1 MNIVKYINRINDLYG
16 NESTPKRFD
25 TTQWLASRNQPAAVL
40 PEEFDE
46 LSPKEELYYQKP
58 PFSTNEVFLGSK
70 GGVSQLVAHGPEGV
84 RQGYANDSPMARPGN
99 VAYKFRKD
107 PPSIINLKQLLN
119 KLEPGDSFIISDL
132 AEQSGAT
139 RKTVSE
145 YLRRDYPQL
154 GLGEGTKIQRAE
166 LGKRTIEAGDA
177 EYKNLLEKGYLEDY
191 KKKIVSAKGAA
202 DKNLFNKAL
211 AKKYF
216 PDLSEVAAIGRI
228 ERANARIRKQ
238 FPNLKYK
245 DVDPKEFVKKRK
257 RRLDII
263 QGGKYIGGTNK
274 FPFHHIMPIGG
285 ETPITTKD
293 VAIVSK
299 QMNSKLAPY
308 NKKLNDI
315 ADAVSDLY
323 TERPEGF
330 QKRVDELQKN
340 AEQIINKV
348 KKELPKKYQGLIGF
362 TKLEPIYDEYGT
374 ILRLHGNRV
383 GVDDA
388 KSIAGVT
395 GKAEEI
401 GEMTGKRLSEFKKF
415 KSFKDVLR
423 NNYAGAAEL
432 TYAVLKKGKF
442 NRKICKTKFAN
453 GGGGL
458 CGEAFKNKYPQQ
470 YLIEVSK
477 TPGAEE
483 LLKSEKGLNF
493 GRSVLDNAK
502 KIRASKTV
510 ARIGSWTNPLSL
522 IGGEIWYSY
531 LAGHNEWTKGASM
544 FESINEGLWF
554 IPGKESRD
562 IEDLLGPD
570 YTRREEGRMGKVIPD
585 ELRENYYKLIEMGH
599 IINKNEELQ
608 SKLSSQHHGI
618 MEKEEKIKNMQM
630 KARFVDRD
638 ALGRPMENKLNIMQE
653 DLDTLKFV
661 EGSIADQVNKNSAR
675 GQTVFE
681 GLTKAGP
688 GLTSVG
694 KLQDKIKDR
703 IVDKFHKKR
712 TWGLADPYSGEEWN
726 WMKRNLWERPAG
738 ALDMSDQALIQRQKR
753 LDEITKDSPN
763 WKELEKFWEQETG
776 GKGLT
781 IYDKRNLP
789 PELIENF
796 LVKYPWADYLFEDQY
811 SRQQQAGGGLANL
824 TRTVAPDSGPVSRG
838 LRSLYIDD
846 MD

>member
-1 MNIVKYINRINDLYG
+1 
-16 NESTPKRFD
+16 
-25 TTQWLASRNQPAAVL
+25 
-40 PEEFDE
+40 
-46 LSPKEELYYQKP
+46 
-58 PFSTNEVFLGSK
+58 
-70 GGVSQLVAHGPEGV
+70 
-84 RQGYANDSPMARPGN
+84 
-99 VAYKFRKD
+99 
-107 PPSIINLKQLLN
+107 
-119 KLEPGDSFIISDL
+119 
-132 AEQSGAT
+132 
-139 RKTVSE
+139 
-145 YLRRDYPQL
+145 
-154 GLGEGTKIQRAE
+154 
-166 LGKRTIEAGDA
+166 
-177 EYKNLLEKGYLEDY
+177 
-191 KKKIVSAKGAA
+191 
-202 DKNLFNKAL
+202 
-211 AKKYF
+211 
-216 PDLSEVAAIGRI
+216 
-228 ERANARIRKQ
+228 
-238 FPNLKYK
+238 
-245 DVDPKEFVKKRK
+245 
-257 RRLDII
+257 
-263 QGGKYIGGTNK
+263 
-274 FPFHHIMPIGG
+274 
-285 ETPITTKD
+285 
-293 VAIVSK
+293 
-299 QMNSKLAPY
+299 
-308 NKKLNDI
+308 
-315 ADAVSDLY
+315 
-323 TERPEGF
+323 
-330 QKRVDELQKN
+330 
-340 AEQIINKV
+340 
-348 KKELPKKYQGLIGF
+348 
-362 TKLEPIYDEYGT
+362 
-374 ILRLHGNRV
+374 
-383 GVDDA
+383 
-388 KSIAGVT
+388 
-395 GKAEEI
+395 
-401 GEMTGKRLSEFKKF
+401 
-415 KSFKDVLR
+415 
-423 NNYAGAAEL
+423 
-432 TYAVLKKGKF
+432 
-442 NRKICKTKFAN
+442 
-453 GGGGL
+453 
-458 CGEAFKNKYPQQ
+458 
-470 YLIEVSK
+470 
-477 TPGAEE
+477 
-483 LLKSEKGLNF
+483 
-493 GRSVLDNAK
+493 
-502 KIRASKTV
+502 
-510 ARIGSWTNPLSL
+510 
-522 IGGEIWYSY
+522 
-531 LAGHNEWTKGASM
+531 M

-681 GLTKAGP
+681 GLTKADP

-763 WKELEKFWEQETG
+763 WKELERFWEQETG

-811 SRQQQAGGGLANL
+811 SRQQQAGGGL
-824 TRTVAPDSGPVSRG
+824 TRTVAPDSGSVSRG

>member
-1 MNIVKYINRINDLYG
+1 MATYSELIKKFREKNSKPNTGWRYESWGNPLVERIG
-16 NESTPKRFD
+16 M
-25 TTQWLASRNQPAAVL
+25 
-40 PEEFDE
+40 
-46 LSPKEELYYQKP
+46 KP
-58 PFSTNEVFLGSK
+58 GGLVEPGVVHYAKK
-70 GGVSQLVAHGPEGV
+70 GGADYPG
-84 RQGYANDSPMARPGN
+84 QGFEKGN
-99 VAYKFRKD
+99 VWYKQNIGKYKTDIVRLRKLRQTLD
-107 PPSIINLKQLLN
+107 NLEKGSTLSLN
-119 KLEPGDSFIISDL
+119 KLHTETGVSRRTIDNILMKEYKGKFDIPGMGKAQSLNIQKYNLKKLAQPVGIPTPFPKSDL
-132 AEQSGAT
+132 VKWPNEEIKNKYVRDLKTKYTFPSGSPDAA
-139 RKTVSE
+139 KVS
-145 YLRRDYPQL
+145 
-154 GLGEGTKIQRAE
+154 
-166 LGKRTIEAGDA
+166 
-177 EYKNLLEKGYLEDY
+177 N
-191 KKKIVSAKGAA
+191 S
-202 DKNLFNKAL
+202 AL

-216 PDLSEVAAIGRI
+216 GKVNQATIGKVERINNILSRDL
-228 ERANARIRKQ
+228 KLTY
-238 FPNLKYK
+238 PK
-245 DVDPKEFVKKRK
+245 VDPKEFVKKRL
-257 RRLDII
+257 RRLDIV
-263 QGGKYIGGTNK
+263 QGGKYIGGTDK

-293 VAIVSK
+293 VTTISK

-315 ADAVSDLY
+315 ADAVSDHY
-323 TERPEGF
+323 TNRSPGF
-330 QKRVDELQKN
+330 QKRIDELHKN